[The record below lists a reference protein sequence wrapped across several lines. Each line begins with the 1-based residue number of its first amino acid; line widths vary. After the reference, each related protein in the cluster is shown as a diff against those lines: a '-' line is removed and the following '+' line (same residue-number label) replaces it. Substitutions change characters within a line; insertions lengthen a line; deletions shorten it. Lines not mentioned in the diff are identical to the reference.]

1 MGFKYKKFEVRT
13 GEVVEPTRVREN
25 MQTLAHE
32 INGNLDR
39 ENLPEKCIDSEVI
52 AYETFNKL
60 RNSGVSGSQHN
71 FSMADKPI
79 QFVEVMSLTLDV
91 PVDCVVVA
99 HFGAYWTWKLA
110 SSTILDDMVSGA
122 DTAWGNGIFD
132 LDGYDEVQEHFA
144 DFRLRINGEDVCKT
158 FSYPFMR
165 QSQSTYMTGALQAV
179 AGQIKVSVEA
189 KMFRNNKGQIEAS
202 EVFYYIIRDRN
213 LIIQAKKR

>member
-25 MQTLAHE
+25 MQALAHE

-39 ENLPEKCIDSEVI
+39 ENLAEKCIDSEVI
-52 AYETFNKL
+52 AYGTFNAL
-60 RNSGVSGSQHN
+60 RNTGATTS
-71 FSMADKPI
+71 FSMEGKPI

-99 HFGAYWTWKLA
+99 HFGAYWTWEEA
-110 SSTILDDMVSGA
+110 NSTILNGLSSGA
-122 DTAWGNGIFD
+122 SAEWSNHIVDEDKYPGI
-132 LDGYDEVQEHFA
+132 QEHFA

-189 KMFRNNKGQIEAS
+189 KMFRNDKGRTETSEA
-202 EVFYYIIRDRN
+202 FYYIIKDRN
-213 LIIQAKKR
+213 LIIHAKKR

>member
-13 GEVVEPTRVREN
+13 GEVVEPTRIRQN

-39 ENLPEKCIDSEVI
+39 ENLPEKGIGSNLID
-52 AYETFNKL
+52 YETFNTIETQASLTDFEMKDK
-60 RNSGVSGSQHN
+60 GV
-71 FSMADKPI
+71 
-79 QFVEVMSLTLDV
+79 QFVEVMSMTLDV

-99 HFGAYWTWKLA
+99 HFGCYFIWEID
-110 SSTILDDMVSGA
+110 STSVLDSYESGVS
-122 DTAWGNGIFD
+122 TNWGNYFFD
-132 LDGYDEVQEHFA
+132 MNDYHEVQEHFA
-144 DFRLRINGEDVCKT
+144 DFRLRIQGEDVCKT

-189 KMFRNNKGQIEAS
+189 KIFRNNLGKIEES
-202 EVFYYIIRDRN
+202 EAFFYTIKDRN
-213 LIIQAKKR
+213 LVVQAKKR